1 MRYIILASLLFSCIS
16 AEITTHD
23 TQETTQ
29 NDYNGGVECGL
40 CLWGTEKI
48 EDYLEANYTETK
60 LENEMTALCNDIPGQ
75 FGELCQQLIVPNIP
89 VIIEKMEEKETP
101 DTICQQLHA
110 CDSVDAELF
119 HQFYSSPHLYSLM
132 MFYKQQ
138 LEEHPMFR
146 EYMHNTINRF
156 CI

>member
-110 CDSVDAELF
+110 CDSVDIISIDLMKN
-119 HQFYSSPHLYSLM
+119 SSPSSPSAAAGHTLISLTSPCHHCLIPI
-132 MFYKQQ
+132 FIK
-138 LEEHPMFR
+138 
-146 EYMHNTINRF
+146 
-156 CI
+156 